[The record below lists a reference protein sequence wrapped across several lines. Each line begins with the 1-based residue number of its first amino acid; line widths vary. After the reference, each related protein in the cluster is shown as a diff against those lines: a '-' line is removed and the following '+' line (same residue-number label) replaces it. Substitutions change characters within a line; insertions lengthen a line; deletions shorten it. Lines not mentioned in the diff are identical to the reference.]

1 MNLQGNA
8 SSVILVPQINLVF
21 VFVLFRNQF
30 LTSRSVSDELL
41 YKSYAKTLKNLLF
54 KARSIYYKNLLDGCI
69 NSTKN
74 VWKCLNS
81 LTSSKCKTNSQKI
94 TKIVHN
100 NQVFSN
106 ESTIPEIGRAS
117 CRERV

>member
-81 LTSSKCKTNSQKI
+81 LTSSKCRSEEHTSELQSLAYLVCRLLLEKKKKNI
-94 TKIVHN
+94 T
-100 NQVFSN
+100 
-106 ESTIPEIGRAS
+106 
-117 CRERV
+117 